1 MPCYIAGA
9 VFDLGWN
16 EKIGPLSQYS
26 VRNGYPLSLICLL
39 LTIYSTMSYIV
50 LPCLVY
56 VQSLAFAWLFSSVTL
71 ASVQNEK
78 KSKVKGM
85 PRLHSHLPSTICTRR
100 RCSPSPQVKH
110 VAPEWTLLLASR
122 QVNARP
128 LLS

>member
-16 EKIGPLSQYS
+16 GKIGRLSQCS
-26 VRNGYPLSLICLL
+26 VCNRYPLSLICLL
-39 LTIYSTMSYIV
+39 LTIYSRVPYSPAMPSSI
-50 LPCLVY
+50 

-78 KSKVKGM
+78 KSKVKAM
-85 PRLHSHLPSTICTRR
+85 PRLHSHLPSGICTRR

-110 VAPEWTLLLASR
+110 VAPE
-122 QVNARP
+122 
-128 LLS
+128 